1 MIDSRVAGLDVRTT
15 QRETSIALGYAA
27 TTTMAQIPSNDSVI
41 MAVDYSPDRP
51 ELTRLVFRKWGKM
64 RSLAW
69 IAGLPALAL
78 LWGCEP
84 TQLYVGATTVVGLN
98 AAMNTEQTAGH
109 LKIGYD
115 RTFVTVVPKSVPVP
129 EGGREAMAVLSCSD
143 LEVTGIFITG
153 FREYLA
159 TGKAAM
165 NYGGPVQPASGQPGD
180 RRRSCQQRTASG
192 RRGAARYGW
201 RCSCRHC

>member
-1 MIDSRVAGLDVRTT
+1 
-15 QRETSIALGYAA
+15 
-27 TTTMAQIPSNDSVI
+27 
-41 MAVDYSPDRP
+41 
-51 ELTRLVFRKWGKM
+51 M
-64 RSLAW
+64 RSHAW

-115 RTFVTVVPKSVPVP
+115 RTFVTIVPKSVPAP
-129 EGGREAMAVLSCSD
+129 EGGREAMAALSCSD

-159 TGKAAM
+159 TGRAAM
-165 NYGGPVQPASGQPGD
+165 NYAALFNPHPEDPATGSETPVKPLAPPAPAADANST
-180 RRRSCQQRTASG
+180 ST
-192 RRGAARYGW
+192 GAAADAAKVAAEAAAKMANFAASEKPAKSATADRIFN
-201 RCSCRHC
+201 CVDNAPIVPK